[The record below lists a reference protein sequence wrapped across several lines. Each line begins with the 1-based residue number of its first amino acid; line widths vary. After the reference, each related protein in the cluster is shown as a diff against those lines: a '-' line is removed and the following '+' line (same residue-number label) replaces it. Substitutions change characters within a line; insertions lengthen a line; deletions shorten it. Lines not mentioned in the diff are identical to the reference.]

1 MKKVY
6 LLFIC
11 LVFISSCNDD
21 LVMERNDI
29 LSTNNIE
36 ISIHDSLLMN
46 KDLVLKKDFAKA
58 LSKVFNESL
67 MARNLIKNEAL
78 KMIDNDYDVL
88 YQLVK
93 DEMLEDNITFEQYI
107 GKYIEMDKL
116 LSINEKFPTLTIFV
130 PELPKNSFSA
140 ALWNTD
146 KEIPVVAVR
155 TCISNDVPIYD
166 KDGEE
171 KIIKSDLIPMY
182 PIVVLK
188 DNERIVANEY
198 SNLSR
203 SNFSSTNF
211 TFSSKSGITYS
222 FLGESFN
229 NMKQKNILRPRNVNK
244 SMKDRLQKSVDA
256 YNIYKNKDGWHRDYI
271 YYDMVPGSD
280 KGVFVYDYKETLYS
294 FQMKGDPNIAFQKIS
309 DQTGDAQLDY
319 DQIFN
324 PRQSYKAT
332 PWTDG
337 KFDFLVKVYV
347 GTKSPIGTEQTF
359 SFGVKPEDLF
369 RVSYKD
375 IGGGNS
381 KVDGVKECLVVPLD
395 LPLFEWNIENFS
407 CVIKISIEEIDGTE
421 TQRTL
426 SQTTAEFAGNFELNP
441 VKGVFE
447 KVGLKF
453 GASAKKTITTTFE
466 KTFTLGNDELGDVI
480 VNFYDP
486 VVLSGDWIEYAGRRD
501 TAYSIPL
508 NSKYYNGYYKIELAP
523 LKMY

>member
-229 NMKQKNILRPRNVNK
+229 NMKQKNYLIL
-244 SMKDRLQKSVDA
+244 
-256 YNIYKNKDGWHRDYI
+256 
-271 YYDMVPGSD
+271 
-280 KGVFVYDYKETLYS
+280 
-294 FQMKGDPNIAFQKIS
+294 
-309 DQTGDAQLDY
+309 
-319 DQIFN
+319 
-324 PRQSYKAT
+324 
-332 PWTDG
+332 
-337 KFDFLVKVYV
+337 FL
-347 GTKSPIGTEQTF
+347 
-359 SFGVKPEDLF
+359 
-369 RVSYKD
+369 
-375 IGGGNS
+375 
-381 KVDGVKECLVVPLD
+381 
-395 LPLFEWNIENFS
+395 
-407 CVIKISIEEIDGTE
+407 
-421 TQRTL
+421 
-426 SQTTAEFAGNFELNP
+426 
-441 VKGVFE
+441 
-447 KVGLKF
+447 
-453 GASAKKTITTTFE
+453 
-466 KTFTLGNDELGDVI
+466 
-480 VNFYDP
+480 
-486 VVLSGDWIEYAGRRD
+486 
-501 TAYSIPL
+501 
-508 NSKYYNGYYKIELAP
+508 
-523 LKMY
+523 